1 MIVPLLAKN
10 IFGKENLMTDEK
22 YFLTKEELKAK
33 TNTELWE
40 LEQELE
46 NDKGDIAVKLDL
58 INRIFKQRNLEKPA
72 TIQDLV
78 NMEQAI
84 LQKIE
89 KMSLLKEMINK

>member
-1 MIVPLLAKN
+1 
-10 IFGKENLMTDEK
+10 MTDEK